1 MTFFLSLIK
10 EVGVYQQIRLIDKKG
25 MEIVRV
31 DNHSNGTYEIVEK
44 ERLQDKSSRYYFTE
58 TMDTLE
64 DTIYVSPFDLN
75 MERGQIE
82 IPYKPMIR
90 IGKTLRTSDGDIN
103 GMMILNINGKKILDD
118 ISQLNSHPNDTAFL
132 LNKDGYYL
140 YSDDPNKNF
149 AFMFPERKKRWL
161 FLPILRINGSL

>member
-1 MTFFLSLIK
+1 MQTSIQNNMQVAASPLLIFNRSETAKQILIKDDDSKREIFNDIFLSLIK

-90 IGKTLRTSDGDIN
+90 IGK
-103 GMMILNINGKKILDD
+103 
-118 ISQLNSHPNDTAFL
+118 H
-132 LNKDGYYL
+132 
-140 YSDDPNKNF
+140 
-149 AFMFPERKKRWL
+149 
-161 FLPILRINGSL
+161 